1 MDYSPLLQ
9 TLGLTSNEA
18 RVYGLLLTLGQV
30 QASVL
35 IAKLAPIPR
44 ATIYKSLYGLEAKGL
59 VKQEDIHKKL
69 HFSPLP
75 PERLLELSTAQ
86 FELQQRARDD
96 LRSILPS
103 LTSSYITNTEKPVV
117 TTYEGVE
124 GLKKIYEDTL
134 AVNQEISAFVQ
145 VTEIDEVLHHWL
157 ETHYVK
163 QRAKRNIPAKVI
175 ISGHGWADKFV
186 KRNKSEARE
195 SVQVD
200 AALFPMHHEIDIY
213 GDKVAFI
220 HFKKGEPLIGIIINH
235 PRIATTM
242 RSVFALAWKGACST
256 PKNVGIHE

>member
-18 RVYGLLLTLGQV
+18 KVYELLLALGQV

-75 PERLLELSTAQ
+75 PEHLLELSTAQ

-103 LTSSYITNTEKPVV
+103 LNSTYILSTEKPVV
-117 TTYEGVE
+117 STYEGVE

-134 AVNQEISAFVQ
+134 LVGQEILAFVQ
-145 VTEIDEVLHHWL
+145 VTQIDDTLHYWL
-157 ETHYVK
+157 ESSYVK
-163 QRAKRNIPAKVI
+163 QRTKRKIHAKAI
-175 ISGHGWADKFV
+175 ISGQGWTDDFID
-186 KRNKSEARE
+186 RDPHEDRE
-195 SVQVD
+195 SVKVD
-200 AALFPMHHEIDIY
+200 DVLYPMHHEIDIY

-220 HFKKGEPLIGIIINH
+220 HFKRGEPLIGIIIDH
-235 PRIATTM
+235 PRIAATM
-242 RSVFALAWKGACST
+242 RSVFALAWKGAIQT
-256 PKNVGIHE
+256 QK